1 MNTAFTALPDIISM
15 GDKIFEPHWA
25 VHNHQ
30 SGHCELLLVME
41 GWVRT
46 VFYRRRSFTT
56 APGSFVLIPAG
67 IRHRDE
73 FDLALG
79 MKVFMVV
86 FRWQHDREYFQRLP
100 LDVCRAMPPAARRS
114 VAALCD
120 QLRDRLAAGAD
131 ADRLL
136 ARAHLLT
143 ILFTVLHA
151 LLTRGSAAGRPAAA
165 GRNNHSRTLMLQA
178 RAYLDAHYAAEISLE
193 QIARHLRI
201 SPFYLSHLFS
211 RENDFSLLEY
221 LTNRRMQQAKL
232 LLQSGKH
239 SIKEAAHAVGY
250 HDGNYFSKVFH
261 RHFGFAP
268 RDLRYAARS

>member
-1 MNTAFTALPDIISM
+1 MNTAFTHLPDIISM

-56 APGSFVLIPAG
+56 APGGFVLIPAG

-86 FRWQHDREYFQRLP
+86 FRWQHDRDYFQLLP
-100 LDVCRAMPPAARRS
+100 LDACRAASPAARRA

-120 QLRDRLAAGAD
+120 QLRDRLAAGTD

-143 ILFTVLHA
+143 ILLTVLHS
-151 LLTRGSAAGRPAAA
+151 LLTGGAAA
-165 GRNNHSRTLMLQA
+165 RRRTPPGANHARALMLQA
-178 RAYLDAHYAAEISLE
+178 RAYLNAHYADEISLE

-268 RDLRYAARS
+268 RDLRYAARH